1 MPYDRIRLD
10 VEERIARLTLARPG
24 AANAI
29 DGRAASELRDA
40 CERVRQDDAV
50 WVLLLQAEGD
60 VFCAGADPAA
70 LAELTALDAHALP
83 PELAGLR
90 VAAAVAA
97 VEKPVIAALSGD
109 ALDQGLELALACD
122 VRVASLDARFGM
134 TQLARGL
141 LPWDGGTQR
150 LPRLVGRGPAS
161 EMLLAGATLDARRAV
176 EIGLVNEAVEPG
188 RVAARAGEIAAAVA
202 SHGPIATRYTK
213 ELVHDGLDMT
223 LDQGL
228 RLEGDLNFIL
238 QSTADRAEGVASFLE
253 RRGPRSTGGSRI
265 IHEGHEGARREGG
278 GNFGGTRTAHDPHP
292 NRKA

>member
-1 MPYDRIRLD
+1 MPYERIRLD
-10 VEERIARLTLARPG
+10 VDDRIARLTLARPG

-29 DGRAASELRDA
+29 DRLAASELRDA

-50 WVLLLQAEGD
+50 WVLLLEAEGA
-60 VFCAGADPAA
+60 VFCAGTDPAA
-70 LAELTALDAHALP
+70 LAELAALDARALP
-83 PELAGLR
+83 SALAGLR

-122 VRVASLDARFGM
+122 VRVASLDAGFGM

-176 EIGLVNEAVEPG
+176 EIGLVNEAVESG

-253 RRGPRSTGGSRI
+253 RRPPTYRG
-265 IHEGHEGARREGG
+265 E
-278 GNFGGTRTAHDPHP
+278 
-292 NRKA
+292 

>member
-1 MPYDRIRLD
+1 MPYERIRLE
-10 VEERIARLTLARPG
+10 VEGRVARVTLARAG

-29 DGRAASELRDA
+29 DRRAAAELRDA

-50 WVLLLQAEGD
+50 WVLLLAADGPA
-60 VFCAGADPAA
+60 FCAGTDPAA
-70 LAELTALDAHALP
+70 LAELAALDASALP
-83 PELAGLR
+83 RALAELR
-90 VAAAVAA
+90 VAEAVAA

-150 LPRLVGRGPAS
+150 LPRLVGRAAAT
-161 EMLLAGATLDARRAV
+161 EMLLTGATLDAARSG
-176 EIGLVNEAVEPG
+176 EIGLVNAVVDPD
-188 RVAARAGEIAAAVA
+188 RVADRAAEIAAAMA

-228 RLEGDLNFIL
+228 RLEADLNFLL

-253 RRGPRSTGGSRI
+253 RRGPVYRG
-265 IHEGHEGARREGG
+265 
-278 GNFGGTRTAHDPHP
+278 D
-292 NRKA
+292 

>member
-1 MPYDRIRLD
+1 MPYERIRLE
-10 VEERIARLTLARPG
+10 VEGRVARVTLARPG

-29 DGRAASELRDA
+29 DRRAASELRDA

-50 WVLLLQAEGD
+50 WVLLLQADGPA
-60 VFCAGADPAA
+60 FCAGTDPAA
-70 LAELTALDAHALP
+70 LADLAALDAAALTP
-83 PELAGLR
+83 ALAELR
-90 VAAAVAA
+90 VAEAVAA
-97 VEKPVIAALSGD
+97 VEKPVVAALSGV

-150 LPRLVGRGPAS
+150 LPRLVGRAAAT
-161 EMLLAGATLDARRAV
+161 EMLLTGATLDAARAL
-176 EIGLVNEAVEPG
+176 EIGLVNEVVDPD
-188 RVAARAGEIAAAVA
+188 RVADRAAEIAAAVA
-202 SHGPIATRYTK
+202 SFGPIAARYTK

-228 RLEGDLNFIL
+228 RLEADLNFLL

-253 RRGPRSTGGSRI
+253 RRGPVYRG
-265 IHEGHEGARREGG
+265 E
-278 GNFGGTRTAHDPHP
+278 
-292 NRKA
+292 

>member
-1 MPYDRIRLD
+1 MPYDRIRLH
-10 VEERIARLTLARPG
+10 VEGRIARLTLARPG
-24 AANAI
+24 ADNAI
-29 DGRAASELRDA
+29 DGRAASEMHDA

-50 WVLLLQAEGD
+50 WVLLLQAEGP

-70 LAELTALDAHALP
+70 LAELAGLDARALP
-83 PELAGLR
+83 PALAGLR
-90 VAAAVAA
+90 VAEAVAA

-161 EMLLAGATLDARRAV
+161 EMLLAGATLDACRAV
-176 EIGLVNEAVEPG
+176 EIGLVNEAVDPG
-188 RVAARAGEIAAAVA
+188 RVADRAGEIAAAVA

-213 ELVHDGLDMT
+213 ELVHNGLDMT

-238 QSTADRAEGVASFLE
+238 QSTADRAEGVASFLD
-253 RRGPRSTGGSRI
+253 RRPPTYRG
-265 IHEGHEGARREGG
+265 E
-278 GNFGGTRTAHDPHP
+278 
-292 NRKA
+292 

>member
-1 MPYDRIRLD
+1 MPYERIRLD
-10 VEERIARLTLARPG
+10 VHDRVARLTLARPD

-29 DGRAASELRDA
+29 DRRAASELRDA

-50 WVLLLQAEGD
+50 WVLLIAADGPA
-60 VFCAGADPAA
+60 FCAGTDPAA
-70 LAELTALDAHALP
+70 LADLASLDAAALTP
-83 PELAGLR
+83 ALADLR
-90 VAAAVAA
+90 VAETVAA

-150 LPRLVGRGPAS
+150 LPRLVGRAAAT
-161 EMLLAGATLDARRAV
+161 EMLLTGATLDAARAL
-176 EIGLVNEAVEPG
+176 EIGLVNEAVDPG
-188 RVAARAGEIAAAVA
+188 RLADRAAEIAAAMA
-202 SHGPIATRYTK
+202 SHGPIAARYTK

-228 RLEGDLNFIL
+228 RLEADLNFLL

-253 RRGPRSTGGSRI
+253 RRGPVYRG
-265 IHEGHEGARREGG
+265 E
-278 GNFGGTRTAHDPHP
+278 
-292 NRKA
+292 